1 MLEEYGDLLTV
12 DELCELL
19 MIGKN
24 MAYQILNSGQVKAF
38 RIGRCWKIP
47 KKSVQAMLELIP
59 ASQ

>member
-1 MLEEYGDLLTV
+1 MLDEYGELITI

-38 RIGRCWKIP
+38 LIGRCWKIP
-47 KKSVQAMLELIP
+47 KKSVQALLELIP
-59 ASQ
+59 SSR